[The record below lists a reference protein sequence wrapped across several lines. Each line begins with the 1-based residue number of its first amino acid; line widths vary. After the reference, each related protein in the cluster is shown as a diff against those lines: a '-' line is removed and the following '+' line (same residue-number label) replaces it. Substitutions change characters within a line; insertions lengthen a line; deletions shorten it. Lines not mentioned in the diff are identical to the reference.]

1 MALDGLRLATGT
13 LTVIPSGPIPEID
26 QPLAA
31 RAMIVA
37 PLAVLPLAVSAA
49 LVAWLAGAAG
59 MPELIVGLLV
69 VGTLALGSRGM
80 HLDGLADTVDG
91 LASGWE
97 RNRAL
102 AVMRRGNTGPMGAV
116 ALVIVIGLQAASIGR
131 VAIDLRTSILVGVVV
146 CSSRCALTLVCRRGV
161 PAARTQGLGVAVAGS
176 VPWLAA
182 FVSWLAATML
192 LGLAEAAIGGS
203 YAGGVIAAVVA
214 ALAVLVLVWRCV
226 RRLGGVT
233 GDVMGAAIEI
243 ALTIMLLGIAV

>member
-26 QPLAA
+26 RPLAA

-37 PLAVLPLAVSAA
+37 PLAVLPLAVVAA
-49 LVAWLAGAAG
+49 AVAWLASTAG
-59 MPELIVGLLV
+59 MPELVVGLLV

-91 LASGWE
+91 LASGWN
-97 RNRAL
+97 RQRAL
-102 AVMRRGNTGPMGAV
+102 RIMQRGNTGPMGAV
-116 ALVIVIGLQAASIGR
+116 ALVIMIGLQAASIGR
-131 VAIDLRTSILVGVVV
+131 MAVDLRSAILVGVLV
-146 CSSRCALTLVCRRGV
+146 CCSRCALSLVCGRGV

-182 FVSWLAATML
+182 FLTWLAVAIV
-192 LGLAEAAIGGS
+192 LGLGQAAVGSS
-203 YAGGVIAAVVA
+203 YASGVIAAIVSG
-214 ALAVLVLVWRCV
+214 LAVLLLVWRCV

-233 GDVMGAAIEI
+233 GDVMGAGIEI
-243 ALTIMLLGIAV
+243 ALTIMLVGIAV

>member
-80 HLDGLADTVDG
+80 HLDGLADTVDALG
-91 LASGWE
+91 SYRRGTD
-97 RNRAL
+97 AL
-102 AVMRRGNTGPMGAV
+102 AVMKAPDIGPFGVAAV
-116 ALVIVIGLQAASIGR
+116 VLTLLIQVAALTALPPFA
-131 VAIDLRTSILVGVVV
+131 VVV
-146 CSSRCALTLVCRRGV
+146 AWAAGRMAVPVACRRGV
-161 PAARTQGLGVAVAGS
+161 PAARSEGLGALVAGTVPVPVLTGAVVAVAAVGTLATPGRIWQGPAA
-176 VPWLAA
+176 VLAA
-182 FVSWLAATML
+182 VLIAML
-192 LGLAEAAIGGS
+192 
-203 YAGGVIAAVVA
+203 VV
-214 ALAVLVLVWRCV
+214 RHCV
-226 RRLGGVT
+226 RRFGGVT
-233 GDVMGAAIEI
+233 GDVIGAAVEVATTT
-243 ALTIMLLGIAV
+243 ALVVLTLG

>member
-26 QPLAA
+26 RPLAA

-37 PLAVLPLAVSAA
+37 PLAVLPLAVVAA
-49 LVAWLAGAAG
+49 AVAWVASTAG
-59 MPELIVGLLV
+59 MPELVVGLLV

-91 LASGWE
+91 LASGWD
-97 RNRAL
+97 RHRAL
-102 AVMRRGNTGPMGAV
+102 KIMQRGNTGPMGAA
-116 ALVIVIGLQAASIGR
+116 ALVIMIGLQAASIGR
-131 VAIDLRTSILVGVVV
+131 MAVDLRSAILVGVLV
-146 CSSRCALTLVCRRGV
+146 CCSRCALSLVCGRGV

-182 FVSWLAATML
+182 FLTWVAVAIV
-192 LGLAEAAIGGS
+192 LGLGQTAVGSS
-203 YAGGVIAAVVA
+203 YASGVIAAIVA
-214 ALAVLVLVWRCV
+214 GLAVLLLVWRCV

-233 GDVMGAAIEI
+233 GDVMGAGIEI
-243 ALTIMLLGIAV
+243 ALTIMLVGIAL

>member
-26 QPLAA
+26 PPLAA

-49 LVAWLAGAAG
+49 LVAWVAGAAG

-91 LASGWE
+91 LASGWD

-102 AVMRRGNTGPMGAV
+102 AVMRRGNTGPMGAA
-116 ALVIVIGLQAASIGR
+116 ALVIIIGLQAAAIGR
-131 VAIDLRTSILVGVVV
+131 VAVDLRTAILIGIVV
-146 CSSRCALTLVCRRGV
+146 CCSRSALSLVCVRGV
-161 PAARTQGLGVAVAGS
+161 RAARTQGLGVAVAGS

-182 FVSWLAATML
+182 FVCWLAATMA
-192 LGLAEAAIGGS
+192 LGLAQAEIGGS

-214 ALAVLVLVWRCV
+214 GLAVLALVWRCV

-243 ALTIMLLGIAV
+243 ALTIMLVGIAV